1 MSKELRFIVN
11 GCIAT
16 CVHTLVVFYMVQI
29 CHGDQGLAN
38 AIAFLTATGVSYI
51 ANTLWTFETR
61 HSSGIFLRYLIVAC
75 IGSFF
80 SYLIASL
87 CAKMGLMWW
96 MSVVLIVAIV
106 PVFTWLAHN
115 KWTYAR

>member
-11 GCIAT
+11 GCLAT
-16 CVHTLVVFYMVQI
+16 GVHTLIVFYLAQI
-29 CHGDQGLAN
+29 HGVDLGIAN
-38 AIAFLTATGVSYI
+38 AMAFMTATGVSYI
-51 ANTLWTFETR
+51 ANTVWTFEAR
-61 HSSGIFLRYLIVAC
+61 HTNSIFLRYLIVAC

-80 SYLIASL
+80 SYIIASL
-87 CAKMGLMWW
+87 CAELGLKWW
-96 MSVVLIVAIV
+96 MSVAVIVATV